1 MNSDSNDTAF
11 LRHLLKTIQY
21 RLGGVLIDPPAGFGT
36 FAMDA
41 GARTPVQLLSHISDV
56 LAWAHSKV
64 DRTRARF
71 EATDSWEAQVD
82 RFRQILSA
90 FDEALATREV
100 SPELA
105 LRLTQGPLADVL
117 THVGQLALIRR
128 LAGAPIPG
136 ENFFAATVPDIEAA
150 T

>member
-1 MNSDSNDTAF
+1 MHPDSDYTAF

-21 RLGGVLIDPPAGFGT
+21 RIAGVIVDPPAGFGT
-36 FAMDA
+36 FAMEA
-41 GARTPVQLLSHISDV
+41 GARTPGQVLSHMCDV
-56 LAWAHSKV
+56 LAWAHLKL
-64 DRTRARF
+64 DPARAGV
-71 EATDSWEAQVD
+71 EASNTWDAQVD
-82 RFRQILSA
+82 RFGQVVSA
-90 FDEALATREV
+90 LDDTLVTQAV
-100 SPELA
+100 SPDLA

-136 ENFFAATVPDIEAA
+136 QNFFSATLPDINPG